1 MITYI
6 IIGFVSFIVGTVFGL
21 MCAAIGSAGRSD
33 DDAQEEAL
41 GRYRN
46 S

>member
-1 MITYI
+1 MLTYI
-6 IIGFVSFIVGTVFGL
+6 IVIIISFVVGTVFGL